1 MVASFRALFIMRT
14 GAKKSVIYEH
24 HFSVAV
30 SECPSLVSDEN
41 TRRHTCRYRG
51 DESDEPTLRAAF
63 FAYENKK
70 GNSLSIRAF

>member
-1 MVASFRALFIMRT
+1 MRT
-14 GAKKSVIYEH
+14 GAEERVIYEH
-24 HFSVAV
+24 HSVAV

-63 FAYENKK
+63 LAYENKK